1 LQQGDTGYIPGE
13 THGIIVAP
21 SDQGTAQWGCL
32 GIDINGADAVSI
44 GYGQQNT
51 TDIINGCNTN
61 SIAAKICYDLIL
73 GGYSDW
79 YLPSKDELNKIYI
92 NRNVFGG
99 FTPSVYWTSS
109 ENNTSFVW
117 TQYFN
122 NGYQGSILKNETHYV
137 RAIRRF

>member
-1 LQQGDTGYIPGE
+1 MISYVTNKEEITRKILPLIDSTEISDFDYAMKTWWVNIRNTGGLCLTALGDK
-13 THGIIVAP
+13 VFR
-21 SDQGTAQWGCL
+21 Q
-32 GIDINGADAVSI
+32 
-44 GYGQQNT
+44 
-51 TDIINGCNTN
+51 
-61 SIAAKICYDLIL
+61 AKIECYDLIL